1 MGLMF
6 GIIYGVYGLGLWF
19 GVKIIKD
26 EEGTEEY
33 TSCSSNCT
41 LDYLGDSD
49 INGLLDCVE
58 GCRRF
63 SIGSITVALFG
74 IVQGN
79 VMNSSDSFTNFETT
93 GLFFGLIR
101 DQMAL
106 VEFVYSVNMFLTFFN
121 QLFGNHLL
129 IFLRISLSFER
140 LKTKKI
146 SLAQKMCVIFQFAT
160 YKRDHNK

>member
-1 MGLMF
+1 MATARKSGIFRGILTGTTMGLMF

-33 TSCSSNCT
+33 TSCFSNCT
-41 LDYLGDSD
+41 LDNSGDSD
-49 INGLLDCVE
+49 INGLFDCVE

-79 VMNSSDSFTNFETT
+79 VMSSSDSFTIFDST
-93 GLFFGLIR
+93 GLFKCL
-101 DQMAL
+101 
-106 VEFVYSVNMFLTFFN
+106 
-121 QLFGNHLL
+121 
-129 IFLRISLSFER
+129 
-140 LKTKKI
+140 
-146 SLAQKMCVIFQFAT
+146 
-160 YKRDHNK
+160 

>member
-33 TSCSSNCT
+33 KSCFNNCT
-41 LDYLGDSD
+41 LDHIDDSD
-49 INGLLDCVE
+49 INGLLDCFE

-79 VMNSSDSFTNFETT
+79 VMTSSDSFTNFETT
-93 GLFFGLIR
+93 GLFFSLIR
-101 DQMAL
+101 DQMSNVSSPVRL
-106 VEFVYSVNMFLTFFN
+106 VR
-121 QLFGNHLL
+121 QL
-129 IFLRISLSFER
+129 RS
-140 LKTKKI
+140 
-146 SLAQKMCVIFQFAT
+146 
-160 YKRDHNK
+160 

>member
-1 MGLMF
+1 MNLKFREEKIIDSWKTCDELIIRTVIAFGGEEKEVEKYSKEVATARKSGIFRGILTGTTMGLMF

-33 TSCSSNCT
+33 TSCFSNCT
-41 LDYLGDSD
+41 LDNSGDSD
-49 INGLLDCVE
+49 INGLFDCVE

-79 VMNSSDSFTNFETT
+79 VMSSFDSFTIFDST
-93 GLFFGLIR
+93 GLFKCL
-101 DQMAL
+101 
-106 VEFVYSVNMFLTFFN
+106 
-121 QLFGNHLL
+121 
-129 IFLRISLSFER
+129 
-140 LKTKKI
+140 
-146 SLAQKMCVIFQFAT
+146 
-160 YKRDHNK
+160 

>member
-1 MGLMF
+1 MASARKSGIFRGILTGTTMGLMF

-33 TSCSSNCT
+33 KSCFNNCT
-41 LDYLGDSD
+41 LDHIDDSD
-49 INGLLDCVE
+49 INGLLDCFE

-79 VMNSSDSFTNFETT
+79 VMTSSDSFTNFETT
-93 GLFFGLIR
+93 GLF
-101 DQMAL
+101 L
-106 VEFVYSVNMFLTFFN
+106 V
-121 QLFGNHLL
+121 
-129 IFLRISLSFER
+129 
-140 LKTKKI
+140 
-146 SLAQKMCVIFQFAT
+146 
-160 YKRDHNK
+160 

>member
-1 MGLMF
+1 MECQYIHKLPCSSIRTVIAFGGEEKEVEKYSKEVATARKSGIFRGILTGTTMGLMF

-79 VMNSSDSFTNFETT
+79 VMNLSDSFTNFETT

-101 DQMAL
+101 DQMSL
-106 VEFVYSVNMFLTFFN
+106 VEFV
-121 QLFGNHLL
+121 
-129 IFLRISLSFER
+129 
-140 LKTKKI
+140 
-146 SLAQKMCVIFQFAT
+146 
-160 YKRDHNK
+160 

>member
-1 MGLMF
+1 MECQYIHKLPCSSIRTVIAFGGEEKEVEKYSKEVATARKSGIFRGILTGTTMGLMF

-79 VMNSSDSFTNFETT
+79 VMNSSEIVSQI
-93 GLFFGLIR
+93 LKLQGLIR
-101 DQMAL
+101 NQM
-106 VEFVYSVNMFLTFFN
+106 
-121 QLFGNHLL
+121 
-129 IFLRISLSFER
+129 
-140 LKTKKI
+140 
-146 SLAQKMCVIFQFAT
+146 SLAQFV
-160 YKRDHNK
+160 

>member
-1 MGLMF
+1 MATARKSGIFRGILTGTTMGLMF

-41 LDYLGDSD
+41 LDYLGDND
-49 INGLLDCVE
+49 INGLLDCIE

-74 IVQGN
+74 IVQGK
-79 VMNSSDSFTNFETT
+79 VK
-93 GLFFGLIR
+93 
-101 DQMAL
+101 AL
-106 VEFVYSVNMFLTFFN
+106 
-121 QLFGNHLL
+121 
-129 IFLRISLSFER
+129 
-140 LKTKKI
+140 
-146 SLAQKMCVIFQFAT
+146 
-160 YKRDHNK
+160 

>member
-1 MGLMF
+1 MATARKSGIFRGILTGTTMGLMF

-41 LDYLGDSD
+41 LDYLGDND
-49 INGLLDCVE
+49 INGLLDCIE

-79 VMNSSDSFTNFETT
+79 NVMSSSDSFIKILKLQ
-93 GLFFGLIR
+93 GFF
-101 DQMAL
+101 L
-106 VEFVYSVNMFLTFFN
+106 VL
-121 QLFGNHLL
+121 
-129 IFLRISLSFER
+129 
-140 LKTKKI
+140 
-146 SLAQKMCVIFQFAT
+146 
-160 YKRDHNK
+160 